1 MVKEVVELI
10 KEHRPVEREFVVSAG
25 ECCYAYQ
32 CALQTQS
39 TVVHLPCLPSAP
51 LTFHPLLL
59 ALVCRWRLAW
69 SGRWRRAA
77 TPRCAAVACCAVLW
91 HAVACCSCLLSAHA
105 HASSAR
111 LRLSVATCASSRS
124 CLMRSCNLH
133 ALCPLIKQI
142 LGTIERVVAVTP
154 PKPPCL

>member
-1 MVKEVVELI
+1 MLQLTHFSNQLAPIYPIHSPQEFFTKTEDRPMVKEVVELI

-59 ALVCRWRLAW
+59 ALVCRWRRGPLAW
-69 SGRWRRAA
+69 SGR
-77 TPRCAAVACCAVLW
+77 
-91 HAVACCSCLLSAHA
+91 
-105 HASSAR
+105 
-111 LRLSVATCASSRS
+111 
-124 CLMRSCNLH
+124 
-133 ALCPLIKQI
+133 
-142 LGTIERVVAVTP
+142 
-154 PKPPCL
+154 